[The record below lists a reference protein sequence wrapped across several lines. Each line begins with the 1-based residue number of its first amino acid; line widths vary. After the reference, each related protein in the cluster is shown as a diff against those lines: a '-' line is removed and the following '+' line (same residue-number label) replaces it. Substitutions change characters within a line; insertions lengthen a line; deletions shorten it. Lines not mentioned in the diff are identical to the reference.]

1 MMEGREGQGLNFW
14 ELHRKL
20 AECYQQDVQYG
31 RRRAPST
38 ASVSMRLP
46 SSSELP
52 VVRPVI
58 SPPSPTGLRVSTTR
72 RTLESSNEVGHSTR
86 DAVASRPEVGRGKS
100 ESSDLAKPRE
110 GEEGLKPR
118 EAWCPVLE
126 HKSAKLMARAGSM
139 ASLKAT
145 VTTLSE
151 SISVEAAETWSFVLH
166 PAGRLRTVWDALT
179 VIALVL
185 DIILIPLEFFGIQEL
200 QGVTGATVI
209 TILFWSLD
217 VVLSFRSGSYKKG
230 VLVMEPKT
238 IARDYARSWLVPD
251 LALVGL
257 DWLALAVNAFSEDAS
272 QVLWLLRLLRLVR
285 VLRLGKVSRSA
296 LNLKEAMQWTVNRRG
311 SVAMNLGLLLLL
323 NHMIACGWWAFGHAW
338 GDASGWSVTNG
349 VEDQSLAY
357 RYTTSL
363 HWAISQLGV
372 SSTEIEATNTA
383 ERIYSIATAVISLI
397 TFSSMVSSMTSVMNT
412 AYQEKEEE
420 RRHFA
425 ALQQYLKHY
434 AISASLSQR
443 ITQFVQHALGQQRN
457 SISDVPLLTLLSK
470 PLQGELQLEKFR
482 ELLSQLSFL
491 GALLRSS
498 SNQIEEVMR
507 GLASAMGQATLAGG
521 DVLFRLGTP
530 ATASYLP
537 LNGSQLLYSDSQA
550 VSDIWTVEMCLWTEW
565 FHVGNMVS
573 VEVSQVLILDMPTF
587 CDIVGDSCITQRLA
601 ADYAVEYLAELHKVS
616 RWSDIWQSELRPEV
630 HNMFADLGINHA
642 PKLVFDTF
650 GRRDRMGRGN
660 SQIVPQD

>member
-338 GDASGWSVTNG
+338 GDASGWSVTNFFPRMSSPFHFFRFSG
-349 VEDQSLAY
+349 VPFVS
-357 RYTTSL
+357 TTRQKKQRPKRQPL
-363 HWAISQLGV
+363 ILLLF
-372 SSTEIEATNTA
+372 
-383 ERIYSIATAVISLI
+383 LI
-397 TFSSMVSSMTSVMNT
+397 T
-412 AYQEKEEE
+412 
-420 RRHFA
+420 R
-425 ALQQYLKHY
+425 
-434 AISASLSQR
+434 
-443 ITQFVQHALGQQRN
+443 QRN
-457 SISDVPLLTLLSK
+457 YFFLLGSPCSKEWSGGPKPGVPLHHEP
-470 PLQGELQLEKFR
+470 PLGHQPAGR
-482 ELLSQLSFL
+482 ELHGDRGHQHRGADLLHRHGSDLPDHLLLHGDFRVIFLGESGPFDFHREDLIFPLVFFVFSFFYLSFM
-491 GALLRSS
+491 
-498 SNQIEEVMR
+498 V
-507 GLASAMGQATLAGG
+507 
-521 DVLFRLGTP
+521 
-530 ATASYLP
+530 
-537 LNGSQLLYSDSQA
+537 
-550 VSDIWTVEMCLWTEW
+550 TVP
-565 FHVGNMVS
+565 S
-573 VEVSQVLILDMPTF
+573 
-587 CDIVGDSCITQRLA
+587 
-601 ADYAVEYLAELHKVS
+601 
-616 RWSDIWQSELRPEV
+616 
-630 HNMFADLGINHA
+630 
-642 PKLVFDTF
+642 
-650 GRRDRMGRGN
+650 
-660 SQIVPQD
+660 